1 MLMKKQEFLNKLD
14 DIISK
19 VKTGVLTTVDAEGK
33 PHTRWMSPI
42 YLSKRPGLIFTV
54 TSKSFTK
61 KHQLEENP
69 HTEWMIQTRDL
80 REIMNVSGI
89 TNIIDNASLRSELL
103 EKISD
108 RLDVFWKLCHEE
120 EDLVVLETLIDEISY
135 YKPMECVKLHT
146 VLNENPEKV

>member
-1 MLMKKQEFLNKLD
+1 MKKQEFLNKLD

-19 VKTGVLTTVDAEGK
+19 VKTGVFTTVDAQGK

-42 YLSKRPGLIFTV
+42 YLSKRPGVIFTV
-54 TSKSFTK
+54 TSGGFAK
-61 KHQLEENP
+61 KHQLDDNP
-69 HTEWMIQTRDL
+69 HSEWMIQSRDL
-80 REIMNVSGI
+80 REIMNISGI

-120 EDLVVLETLIDEISY
+120 EDLVVLETLIEEISY
-135 YKPMECVKLHT
+135 YKPMECMKLRT
-146 VLNENPEKV
+146 VINENPENE